1 MTSARRLLTLA
12 YRAHQR
18 NEPEIAARI
27 ATLAFNEPDSAPLF
41 EEINSTTEA
50 DEADEAG
57 EADSTVQNAEAILR
71 KAEGSTEGSIFT
83 VEGVDKL
90 LAIAKKI
97 HQAGFPR
104 VAKSVARAAQ

>member
-27 ATLAFNEPDSAPLF
+27 ATLAFDESDSAELF
-41 EEINSTTEA
+41 EEVNSPGKVSEEVA
-50 DEADEAG
+50 V
-57 EADSTVQNAEAILR
+57 TVQNAEAILR

-83 VEGVDKL
+83 EEGVDKL

-97 HQAGFPR
+97 HQAGFPL
-104 VAKSVARAAQ
+104 VAKSIARAAQ

>member
-18 NEPEIAARI
+18 SEPEIAARI
-27 ATLAFNEPDSAPLF
+27 ATLAFDEADSAELF
-41 EEINSTTEA
+41 EEVNSPAKANQEVA
-50 DEADEAG
+50 V
-57 EADSTVQNAEAILR
+57 TVQNAEAILR

-83 VEGVDKL
+83 EEGVDKL

-97 HQAGFPR
+97 HQAGYPK
-104 VAKSVARAAQ
+104 VAKSIARAAQ